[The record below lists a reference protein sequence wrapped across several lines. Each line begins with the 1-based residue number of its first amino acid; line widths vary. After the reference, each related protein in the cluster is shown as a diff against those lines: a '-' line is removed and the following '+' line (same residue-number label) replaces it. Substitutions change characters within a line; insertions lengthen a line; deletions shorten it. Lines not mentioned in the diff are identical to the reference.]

1 MAVGFRKPQE
11 FCGGLETFSLPTRP
25 TEDRPLIV
33 GKYTS
38 MDTARIQ
45 VKAGNGGNGCI
56 SFRREKFVPRGGP
69 DGGDGGNGGN
79 VVFVAT
85 LGMSTLIDLRHNPRQ
100 VAENGG
106 HGTGKQKHGADGADR
121 IIKVPAGTIVRD
133 QDTLEMLADLTEPN
147 QAVVVARGGIGGKGN
162 AHFKSST
169 FQAPRVAERGEPGEE
184 REISLEVK
192 LIADVGLLGYP
203 NAGKSTL
210 LARTSA
216 ATPKIAA
223 YPFTTLRPNLG
234 VVRIDREQNFI
245 LADIP
250 GLIEGAHKGA
260 GLGHQFLR
268 HIERTKMLIHVIDL
282 SATDGRDPIED
293 YERLNQELGHYNDL
307 LTKLPQIIAVNK
319 IDMPEAKANLARV
332 EGYFGQRKIFPISA
346 ITGEGVNLL
355 MQQAY
360 RSLLYLEARAREEAE
375 TTITFEHELPPEP
388 AARFELTKTA
398 DRFIISGAEPRRA
411 VLMTDMGNEQAL
423 ILLYRKLKNM
433 GVMNALAREGAAE
446 GDTVQIDEFEFT
458 YSPRAMQSN

>member
-1 MAVGFRKPQE
+1 
-11 FCGGLETFSLPTRP
+11 
-25 TEDRPLIV
+25 
-33 GKYTS
+33 

-79 VVFVAT
+79 VVLIAT
-85 LGMSTLIDLRHNPRQ
+85 LGMSTLIDLHHNPRQ
-100 VAENGG
+100 VADNGG
-106 HGTGKQKHGADGADR
+106 HGTGKQRDGADGVDCVV
-121 IIKVPAGTIVRD
+121 KVPAGTIIRD
-133 QDTLEMLADLTEPN
+133 FNTSELLADLTAPD
-147 QAVVVARGGIGGKGN
+147 QSVVVARGGIGGKGN
-162 AHFKSST
+162 ARFKSST
-169 FQAPRVAERGEPGEE
+169 FQAPRVAEKGEPGEE

-192 LIADVGLLGYP
+192 LIADIGLVGYP

-234 VVRIDREQNFI
+234 VVRINREQNFV

-282 SATDGRDPIED
+282 SATDGRDPIKD
-293 YERLNQELGHYNDL
+293 YEQLNLELGHYNAL

-319 IDMPEAKANLARV
+319 IDMPEAKANLTRV
-332 EGYFGQRKIFPISA
+332 EEYFGNRKIFPISA
-346 ITGEGVNLL
+346 ITGDGVNSL

-360 RSLLYLEARAREEAE
+360 RSLQYLETRARQEAE
-375 TTITFEHELPPEP
+375 TTITLEQELPPEP
-388 AARFELTKTA
+388 SARFELIETEEGFLVT
-398 DRFIISGAEPRRA
+398 GAEPRRA
-411 VLMTDMGNEQAL
+411 VLMTDMENEQAL

-433 GVMNALAREGAAE
+433 GVMNALARAGAVE
-446 GDTVQIDEFEFT
+446 GDIVQIDEFEFT
-458 YSPRAMQSN
+458 YSPKAMQSN

>member
-1 MAVGFRKPQE
+1 
-11 FCGGLETFSLPTRP
+11 
-25 TEDRPLIV
+25 
-33 GKYTS
+33 

-79 VVFVAT
+79 IILVAT
-85 LGMSTLIDLRHNPRQ
+85 LGMSTLIDLHHNPRQ

-106 HGTGKQKHGADGADR
+106 HGTGKQRDGADGVDCVV
-121 IIKVPAGTIVRD
+121 KVPAGTIIRD
-133 QDTLEMLADLTEPN
+133 FDTSELLADLTAPD
-147 QAVVVARGGIGGKGN
+147 QSVVVARGGIGGKGN
-162 AHFKSST
+162 ARFKSST
-169 FQAPRVAERGEPGEE
+169 FQAPRVAEKGEPGEK

-192 LIADVGLLGYP
+192 LIADIGLVGYP

-234 VVRIDREQNFI
+234 VVRINREQNFV

-282 SATDGRDPIED
+282 SATDGRDPIKD
-293 YERLNQELGHYNDL
+293 YEQLNLELGHYNEL

-319 IDMPEAKANLARV
+319 IDMPEAKANLTRV
-332 EGYFGQRKIFPISA
+332 QEYFGNRKTFPISA
-346 ITGEGVNLL
+346 ITGDGVNSL

-360 RSLLYLEARAREEAE
+360 RSLQYLETRARKEAE
-375 TTITFEHELPPEP
+375 TTITFEQELPPEP
-388 AARFELTKTA
+388 SARFALIETEKGFLVT
-398 DRFIISGAEPRRA
+398 GAEPRRA
-411 VLMTDMGNEQAL
+411 VLMTDMENEQAL

-433 GVMNALAREGAAE
+433 GVMNALARAGAVE

-458 YSPRAMQSN
+458 YSPKAIQSN

>member
-1 MAVGFRKPQE
+1 
-11 FCGGLETFSLPTRP
+11 
-25 TEDRPLIV
+25 
-33 GKYTS
+33 

-45 VKAGNGGNGCI
+45 VKAGDGGHGCI

-79 VVFVAT
+79 VVLVAT

-100 VAENGG
+100 VAEKGG
-106 HGTGKQKHGADGADR
+106 HGTGKQKHGADGTDR

-133 QDTLEMLADLTEPN
+133 QDTLKMLADLTEPD

-169 FQAPRVAERGEPGEE
+169 FQAPRVAERGEPGEA
-184 REISLEVK
+184 REVSLEVK

-216 ATPKIAA
+216 ATPKIAP

-245 LADIP
+245 LADMP

-268 HIERTKMLIHVIDL
+268 HIERTKMLIHVLDL

-293 YERLNQELGHYNDL
+293 YEQLNQELGHYNEL
-307 LTKLPQIIAVNK
+307 LTKLPQIIALNK
-319 IDMPEAKANLARV
+319 IDMPEGKANLTRV
-332 EGYFGQRKIFPISA
+332 EEYFGQRKIFPISA
-346 ITGEGVNLL
+346 ITGEGVNAL

-360 RSLLYLEARAREEAE
+360 RSLQYLAARARAEAE
-375 TTITFEHELPPEP
+375 TTITFDHELPPEP
-388 AARFELTKTA
+388 AARFELAKTG
-398 DRFIISGAEPRRA
+398 DGFVIGGAEPRRA

-433 GVMNALAREGAAE
+433 GVINALARAGAVE

-458 YSPRAMQSN
+458 YSPRAMRSD

>member
-1 MAVGFRKPQE
+1 
-11 FCGGLETFSLPTRP
+11 
-25 TEDRPLIV
+25 
-33 GKYTS
+33 

-45 VKAGNGGNGCI
+45 IKAGNGGNGCI

-79 VVFVAT
+79 VILVAT
-85 LGMSTLIDLRHNPRQ
+85 LGMSTLIDLHHNPRQ
-100 VAENGG
+100 VADNGG
-106 HGTGKQKHGADGADR
+106 HGTGKQRDGADGADCVV
-121 IIKVPAGTIVRD
+121 KVPAGTIVRD
-133 QDTLEMLADLTEPN
+133 SETAEQLADLTEPD
-147 QAVVVARGGIGGKGN
+147 QIVIVARGGIGGKGN
-162 AHFKSST
+162 ARFKSST
-169 FQAPRVAERGEPGEE
+169 FQAPRVAEKGEPGEA
-184 REISLEVK
+184 REISLEIK
-192 LIADVGLLGYP
+192 LIADVGLVGYP

-234 VVRIDREQNFI
+234 VVRINREQNFV

-282 SATDGRDPIED
+282 SATDGRDPIKD
-293 YERLNQELGHYNDL
+293 YEQLNLELGHYSEL
-307 LTKLPQIIAVNK
+307 LTKLPQIIALNK
-319 IDMPEAKANLARV
+319 IDMPEAEANLARV
-332 EGYFGQRKIFPISA
+332 QAYFGKRKVFPISA
-346 ITGEGVNLL
+346 ITGDGVNAL

-360 RSLLYLEARAREEAE
+360 RSLQHLEARARKEAE
-375 TTITFEHELPPEP
+375 TTIILEQELPPEP
-388 AARFELTKTA
+388 SARFELTETEEG
-398 DRFIISGAEPRRA
+398 FVVTGAEPRRA
-411 VLMTDMGNEQAL
+411 VLMTDMENEQAL

-433 GVMNALAREGAAE
+433 GVMNALARAGAVE

-458 YSPRAMQSN
+458 YSPKTMQSS

>member
-1 MAVGFRKPQE
+1 
-11 FCGGLETFSLPTRP
+11 
-25 TEDRPLIV
+25 
-33 GKYTS
+33 

-56 SFRREKFVPRGGP
+56 SFRREKYVPRGGP
-69 DGGDGGNGGN
+69 DGGDGGSGGN
-79 VVFVAT
+79 VVLTAT

-106 HGTGKQKHGADGADR
+106 HGTGKQRDGADGADR
-121 IIKVPAGTIVRD
+121 VVRVPTGTIVRD
-133 QDTLEMLADLTEPN
+133 LETAELLADLTEPDET
-147 QAVVVARGGIGGKGN
+147 VVVARGGIGGKGN
-162 AHFKSST
+162 ARFKSST
-169 FQAPRVAERGEPGEE
+169 FQAPRVAEKGEPGAE

-192 LIADVGLLGYP
+192 LIADIGLVGYP

-234 VVRIDREQNFI
+234 VVRINREQNFV

-293 YERLNQELGHYNDL
+293 YEQLNRELGHYNEL
-307 LTKLPQIIAVNK
+307 LTKLPQIIALNK
-319 IDMPEAKANLARV
+319 IDMPEAEANLERV
-332 EGYFGQRKIFPISA
+332 QTHFGKRKVFPISA
-346 ITGEGVNLL
+346 VTGEGVNSL

-360 RSLLYLEARAREEAE
+360 RSLQYLEARARKDAE
-375 TTITFEHELPPEP
+375 TTIVFEHEFPPEP
-388 AARFELTKTA
+388 RTRFELSKTKA
-398 DRFIISGAEPRRA
+398 GFVVSGAEPRRA
-411 VLMTDMGNEQAL
+411 VLMTDMENEQAL

-433 GVMNALAREGAAE
+433 GVINALERAGALE
-446 GDTVQIDEFEFT
+446 GDTIRIDEFEFT
-458 YSPRAMQSN
+458 YNPRAMQSR

>member
-1 MAVGFRKPQE
+1 
-11 FCGGLETFSLPTRP
+11 
-25 TEDRPLIV
+25 
-33 GKYTS
+33 

-45 VKAGNGGNGCI
+45 VKAGDGGNGCI
-56 SFRREKFVPRGGP
+56 SFRREKYVPRGGP

-79 VVFVAT
+79 VLLVAT

-106 HGTGKQKHGADGADR
+106 HGTGKQRDGADGTDCIVR
-121 IIKVPAGTIVRD
+121 VPAGTIVRD
-133 QDTLEMLADLTEPN
+133 SETAELLSDLTEPDET
-147 QAVVVARGGIGGKGN
+147 VVVARGGVGGKGN
-162 AHFKSST
+162 ARFKSST
-169 FQAPRVAERGEPGEE
+169 FQAPRVAEKGEPGEE

-192 LIADVGLLGYP
+192 LIADVGLVGYP

-234 VVRIDREQNFI
+234 VVRINREQNFV

-293 YERLNQELGHYNDL
+293 YEQLNLELEHYNEL
-307 LTKLPQIIAVNK
+307 LTKLPQIIALNK
-319 IDMPEAKANLARV
+319 IDMPDAAANLERV
-332 EGYFGQRKIFPISA
+332 QAYFGKRKVFPISA
-346 ITGEGVNLL
+346 VTGEGVNALI
-355 MQQAY
+355 QQAY
-360 RSLLYLEARAREEAE
+360 RSLQYLATRAQKEAE
-375 TTITFEHELPPEP
+375 TTIILEQELPPEP
-388 AARFELTKTA
+388 RARFELAETQEGFA
-398 DRFIISGAEPRRA
+398 ISGEEPRRA
-411 VLMTDMGNEQAL
+411 VLMTDMENEQAL
-423 ILLYRKLKNM
+423 ILLYRKLKRM
-433 GVMNALAREGAAE
+433 GVINALERAGAVE
-446 GDTVQIDEFEFT
+446 GDTIQIDEFEFT
-458 YSPRAMQSN
+458 YSPRAMRSS

>member
-1 MAVGFRKPQE
+1 
-11 FCGGLETFSLPTRP
+11 
-25 TEDRPLIV
+25 
-33 GKYTS
+33 

-79 VVFVAT
+79 VILIAT
-85 LGMSTLIDLRHNPRQ
+85 LGMSTLIDLHHNPRQ

-106 HGTGKQKHGADGADR
+106 HGIGKKRDGADGVDCVV
-121 IIKVPAGTIVRD
+121 KVPAGTIVRD
-133 QDTLEMLADLTEPN
+133 YDTTETLADLTEPDES
-147 QAVVVARGGIGGKGN
+147 VVVARGGIGGKGN
-162 AHFKSST
+162 ARFKSST
-169 FQAPRVAERGEPGEE
+169 FQAPRVAEKGEPGEE
-184 REISLEVK
+184 REISLEIK
-192 LIADVGLLGYP
+192 LIADIGLVGYP

-234 VVRIDREQNFI
+234 VVRINREQNFV

-282 SATDGRDPIED
+282 SATDGRDPIQD
-293 YERLNQELGHYNDL
+293 YEQLNLELDHYDAL

-319 IDMPEAKANLARV
+319 IDMPEAKANLTRV
-332 EGYFGQRKIFPISA
+332 QEYFGNRKIFPTSA
-346 ITGEGVNLL
+346 ITGDGVNSL

-360 RSLLYLEARAREEAE
+360 RSLQYLETRARKEAE
-375 TTITFEHELPPEP
+375 TTITLEQELPPEP
-388 AARFELTKTA
+388 SARFELIETKDGFLVT
-398 DRFIISGAEPRRA
+398 GAEPRRA
-411 VLMTDMGNEQAL
+411 VLMTDMENEQAL
-423 ILLYRKLKNM
+423 ILLYRKLKNI
-433 GVMNALAREGAAE
+433 GVINALARAGAVE

-458 YSPRAMQSN
+458 YSPKTMQSS

>member
-1 MAVGFRKPQE
+1 
-11 FCGGLETFSLPTRP
+11 
-25 TEDRPLIV
+25 
-33 GKYTS
+33 
-38 MDTARIQ
+38 
-45 VKAGNGGNGCI
+45 
-56 SFRREKFVPRGGP
+56 
-69 DGGDGGNGGN
+69 
-79 VVFVAT
+79 
-85 LGMSTLIDLRHNPRQ
+85 MSTLIDLRHNPRQ

-106 HGTGKQKHGADGADR
+106 HGAGKQRVGADGVDR

-133 QDTLEMLADLTEPN
+133 QDTLEMLADLTAPD

-169 FQAPRVAERGEPGEE
+169 FQAPRVAERGEPGEG
-184 REISLEVK
+184 REISLEIK
-192 LIADVGLLGYP
+192 LIADVGLVGYP

-216 ATPKIAA
+216 ATPKIAP

-268 HIERTKMLIHVIDL
+268 HVERTKMLIHVIDL
-282 SATDGRDPIED
+282 SATDGRDPIEN
-293 YERLNQELGHYNDL
+293 YEQLNQELGHYNAL

-319 IDMPEAKANLARV
+319 IDMPEAKANLRRV
-332 EGYFGQRKIFPISA
+332 QEYFGKLKIFPISA
-346 ITGEGVNLL
+346 VTGEGVNPL

-360 RSLLYLEARAREEAE
+360 RSLQYLEARAREEAE

-388 AARFELTKTA
+388 PARFELVKTEE
-398 DRFIISGAEPRRA
+398 RFVIRGAEPRRA
-411 VLMTDMGNEQAL
+411 VLMTDIGNEQGL

-433 GVMNALAREGAAE
+433 GVINALAREGAVE

-458 YSPRAMQSN
+458 YSPRAMQSS

>member
-1 MAVGFRKPQE
+1 
-11 FCGGLETFSLPTRP
+11 
-25 TEDRPLIV
+25 
-33 GKYTS
+33 

-79 VVFVAT
+79 VILTAT
-85 LGMSTLIDLRHNPRQ
+85 LGMSTLIDLHHNPRQ

-106 HGTGKQKHGADGADR
+106 HGTGKQRDGADGADCVV
-121 IIKVPAGTIVRD
+121 KVPAGTIVRD
-133 QDTLEMLADLTEPN
+133 FDTAELLADLTEPD
-147 QAVVVARGGIGGKGN
+147 QTVVVARGGIGGKGN
-162 AHFKSST
+162 ARFKSST
-169 FQAPRVAERGEPGEE
+169 FQAPRVAEKGEPGEE
-184 REISLEVK
+184 REISLEIK
-192 LIADVGLLGYP
+192 LIADVGLVGYP

-234 VVRIDREQNFI
+234 VVRINREQNFV

-282 SATDGRDPIED
+282 SATDGRDPIKD
-293 YERLNQELGHYNDL
+293 YEQLNLELGHYNEL
-307 LTKLPQIIAVNK
+307 LTKLPQIIALNK
-319 IDMPEAKANLARV
+319 LDMPEAEANLARV
-332 EGYFGQRKIFPISA
+332 QAYFGKRKVFPISA
-346 ITGEGVNLL
+346 ITGAGVNQL

-360 RSLLYLEARAREEAE
+360 RSLQYLETRARKEAE
-375 TTITFEHELPPEP
+375 TTIILEPELPSEP
-388 AARFELTKTA
+388 SARFELVETEEGFAVT
-398 DRFIISGAEPRRA
+398 GAEPRRA
-411 VLMTDMGNEQAL
+411 VLMTDMENEQAL

-433 GVMNALAREGAAE
+433 GVMNALARAGAVE

-458 YSPRAMQSN
+458 YSPKAMQSN

>member
-1 MAVGFRKPQE
+1 
-11 FCGGLETFSLPTRP
+11 
-25 TEDRPLIV
+25 
-33 GKYTS
+33 

-69 DGGDGGNGGN
+69 DGGDGGKGGN
-79 VVFVAT
+79 VILIAT
-85 LGMSTLIDLRHNPRQ
+85 LGMSTLIDLHHNPRQ

-106 HGTGKQKHGADGADR
+106 HGIGKKRDGADGVDCVV
-121 IIKVPAGTIVRD
+121 KVPAGTIVRD
-133 QDTLEMLADLTEPN
+133 YDTTETLADLTEPDES
-147 QAVVVARGGIGGKGN
+147 VVVARGGIGGKGN
-162 AHFKSST
+162 ARFKSST
-169 FQAPRVAERGEPGEE
+169 FQAPRVAEKGEPGEA
-184 REISLEVK
+184 REISLEIK
-192 LIADVGLLGYP
+192 LIADVGLVGYP

-234 VVRIDREQNFI
+234 VVRINREQNFV

-293 YERLNQELGHYNDL
+293 YEQLNLELDHYNAL

-319 IDMPEAKANLARV
+319 IDMPEAKANLTRV
-332 EGYFGQRKIFPISA
+332 QEYFGKRKIFPISA
-346 ITGEGVNLL
+346 ITGDGVNPL

-360 RSLLYLEARAREEAE
+360 RSLQYLEARARKEAE
-375 TTITFEHELPPEP
+375 TTITFEQELPPEP
-388 AARFELTKTA
+388 SARFELTETEEG
-398 DRFIISGAEPRRA
+398 FLVTGAEPRRA
-411 VLMTDMGNEQAL
+411 VLMTDMENEQAL

-433 GVMNALAREGAAE
+433 GVINALARAGAVE

-458 YSPRAMQSN
+458 YSPKAMQSN

>member
-1 MAVGFRKPQE
+1 
-11 FCGGLETFSLPTRP
+11 
-25 TEDRPLIV
+25 
-33 GKYTS
+33 
-38 MDTARIQ
+38 MDTARIH

-79 VVFVAT
+79 VILTAT
-85 LGMSTLIDLRHNPRQ
+85 LGMSTLIDLHHNPRQ

-106 HGTGKQKHGADGADR
+106 HGTGKQRAGADGTDR
-121 IIKVPAGTIVRD
+121 VIKVPAGTIVRD
-133 QDTLEMLADLTEPN
+133 FETAQQLADLTDPD
-147 QAVVVARGGIGGKGN
+147 QTVVIARGGIGGKGN
-162 AHFKSST
+162 ARFKSST
-169 FQAPRVAERGEPGEE
+169 FQAPRVAEKGEPGEE
-184 REISLEVK
+184 REITLEIK
-192 LIADVGLLGYP
+192 LIADVGLVGYP

-234 VVRIDREQNFI
+234 VVRINREQNFV

-282 SATDGRDPIED
+282 SATDGRDPIKD
-293 YERLNQELGHYNDL
+293 YEQLNTELGHYNEL
-307 LTKLPQIIAVNK
+307 LTKLPQIIALNK
-319 IDMPEAKANLARV
+319 IDMPEAEADLPRV
-332 EGYFGQRKIFPISA
+332 QEYFSKRKVFPISA
-346 ITGEGVNLL
+346 ITGDGVNAL

-360 RSLLYLEARAREEAE
+360 RSLQYLETRAREEAE
-375 TTITFEHELPPEP
+375 TTIVLEQELPPEP
-388 AARFELTKTA
+388 SARFELVETEQG
-398 DRFIISGAEPRRA
+398 FLVIGAEPRRA
-411 VLMTDMGNEQAL
+411 VLMTDMENEQAL

-433 GVMNALAREGAAE
+433 GVINALERSGAIE
-446 GDTVQIDEFEFT
+446 GDTIQIDEFEFT
-458 YSPRAMQSN
+458 YSPKAMQAG

>member
-1 MAVGFRKPQE
+1 
-11 FCGGLETFSLPTRP
+11 
-25 TEDRPLIV
+25 
-33 GKYTS
+33 

-69 DGGDGGNGGN
+69 DGGDGGKGGN
-79 VVFVAT
+79 VILIAT
-85 LGMSTLIDLRHNPRQ
+85 LGMSTLIDLHHNPRQ
-100 VAENGG
+100 IAENGG
-106 HGTGKQKHGADGADR
+106 HGIGKKRDGADGVDCVV
-121 IIKVPAGTIVRD
+121 KVPAGTIVRD
-133 QDTLEMLADLTEPN
+133 YDTTETLADLTEPDES
-147 QAVVVARGGIGGKGN
+147 VVVARGGIGGKGN
-162 AHFKSST
+162 ARFKSST
-169 FQAPRVAERGEPGEE
+169 FQAPRVAEKGEPGET
-184 REISLEVK
+184 REISLEIK
-192 LIADVGLLGYP
+192 LIADVGLVGYP

-234 VVRIDREQNFI
+234 VVRINREQNFV

-293 YERLNQELGHYNDL
+293 YERLNLELDHYDAL

-319 IDMPEAKANLARV
+319 IDMPEAQANLTRAQ
-332 EGYFGQRKIFPISA
+332 EYFGNRKIFAISA
-346 ITGEGVNLL
+346 ITGDGVNPL

-360 RSLLYLEARAREEAE
+360 RSLQYLEARARKEAE
-375 TTITFEHELPPEP
+375 TTITLEQELPPEP
-388 AARFELTKTA
+388 SARFELIETEEGFLVT
-398 DRFIISGAEPRRA
+398 GAEPRRA
-411 VLMTDMGNEQAL
+411 VLMTDMENEQAL

-433 GVMNALAREGAAE
+433 GVINALARAGAVE

-458 YSPRAMQSN
+458 YSPKAMQSS